1 MNDPEAI
8 RMTVPGRFPLPMLE
22 EWPEVL
28 KHASF
33 HRQFIA
39 LTRAHAQLIRN
50 DTFVFDLFTRHCFKA
65 IEGWGAA
72 AAPPHPLASGS
83 PCLLHASATTA
94 PFRYHA
100 CIGTGCDVRSA
111 LQQPSLCS
119 AAVCDASLHATSE
132 LSRMSS

>member
-1 MNDPEAI
+1 MLVACCPVPRDGCYGEETREIARGHRDLQNCLVTGAPAPQREGEEEVNDPEAI
-8 RMTVPGRFPLPMLE
+8 RTTVPGRFPLPMLE

-50 DTFVFDLFTRHCFKA
+50 DTFVFDLFDRHCFKA

-72 AAPPHPLASGS
+72 DPRP
-83 PCLLHASATTA
+83 
-94 PFRYHA
+94 
-100 CIGTGCDVRSA
+100 
-111 LQQPSLCS
+111 
-119 AAVCDASLHATSE
+119 
-132 LSRMSS
+132 